1 MKVRNVIRAGAV
13 VAASV
18 ALVSVGEGMELTAA
32 HLPAQPQ
39 RGIPYHDVWKI
50 VGVSGVY
57 ETSGPSYPCVYA
69 PAKPVAWTANC
80 SQTITVT
87 DSLTG
92 RVAVSQGDISAA
104 VGYTVGESFSVSSGF
119 SYPVGP
125 GQSGE
130 ISIGTSFRTRTITQE
145 EFLCS
150 DIGSICDALGNYATA
165 YTSKFNGVYPIVS
178 LS

>member
-1 MKVRNVIRAGAV
+1 MG
-13 VAASV
+13 
-18 ALVSVGEGMELTAA
+18 LTAA

-57 ETSGPSYPCVYA
+57 ETRGPSYACVYA
-69 PAKPVAWTANC
+69 VARPVAWMANC
-80 SQTITVT
+80 SQTITIT

-92 RVAVSQGDISAA
+92 QVAVSQGAISAA

-119 SYPVGP
+119 GYPVGA

-130 ISIGTSFRTRTITQE
+130 ISMGTSFRTRTITQE
-145 EFLCS
+145 EYLCS

-165 YTSKFNGVYPIVS
+165 YTSKFNGVYPIAS
-178 LS
+178 LSWQHPGGSMGLLSATVQNV